1 MAQTSETRPWGSW
14 HVLDEGEGYK
24 IKRIE
29 VNPRS
34 RLSYQTHQHR
44 AELWIVVSGIATY
57 VVEGESIVARPGDMV
72 SIEVGDAHRIAN
84 EHDEPLVVIEIQ
96 RGSYTGEDDIVR
108 LADDYGRVE
117 DAAETKSRR
126 A

>member
-1 MAQTSETRPWGSW
+1 MAQTSDTRPWGSW
-14 HVLDEGEGYK
+14 RVLDEGEGFK

-29 VNPRS
+29 VNPHS

-57 VVEGESIVARPGDMV
+57 VVEGETIVARPGEMV
-72 SIEVGDAHRIAN
+72 SIEVGDAHRIGN
-84 EHDEPLVVIEIQ
+84 DHDEPLVIIEIQ

-108 LADDYGRVE
+108 LEDDYGRTE
-117 DAAETKSRR
+117 AASATNSLN

>member
-1 MAQTSETRPWGSW
+1 MPAASAWLRVNGWRRSSGMPRPCPAPAGPVGRHPQGRRRFGPSGDRAGVLRVGFSVMALTSETRPWGSW

-44 AELWIVVSGIATY
+44 AELWIVVSGVATY
-57 VVEGESIVARPGDMV
+57 VV
-72 SIEVGDAHRIAN
+72 
-84 EHDEPLVVIEIQ
+84 
-96 RGSYTGEDDIVR
+96 
-108 LADDYGRVE
+108 
-117 DAAETKSRR
+117 
-126 A
+126 